1 MPSCYLQIYENLKDV
16 EDRDYWKE
24 YIDFYEDYW
33 GGPTS
38 PYGVWFGNE
47 YSVFQDSIADHLSLE
62 KKDLKECLFVK
73 DNENYLNLSKN
84 MVDMAEYIQ
93 KLRIVLQTYETNRV
107 EIAQ

>member
-1 MPSCYLQIYENLKDV
+1 MKKFLILILILVTGCASNRTLFKENQSTFIRPPLPPKM
-16 EDRDYWKE
+16 ELREIEWK
-24 YIDFYEDYW
+24 FVNVN
-33 GGPTS
+33 S
-38 PYGVWFGNE
+38 N
-47 YSVFQDSIADHLSLE
+47 A
-62 KKDLKECLFVK
+62 LFAL

>member
-1 MPSCYLQIYENLKDV
+1 MKNFLILILILVTGCASNRTLFKENQSTFIRPTLPAKM
-16 EDRDYWKE
+16 ELREIEWK
-24 YIDFYEDYW
+24 FVNVN
-33 GGPTS
+33 S
-38 PYGVWFGNE
+38 N
-47 YSVFQDSIADHLSLE
+47 A
-62 KKDLKECLFVK
+62 LFAL